1 MVTEKEK
8 ILKFLNNNKLKLS
21 QDFGVDKIGLFGS
34 YLNNSQ
40 NENSDVDILIEVRK
54 EFKKYNY
61 YYELKKFL
69 ETNIDKE
76 VDIVYK
82 DAINP
87 LINMEIQKDIVYV

>member
-8 ILKFLNNNKLKLS
+8 ILGFLNNNKLKLS
-21 QDFGVDKIGLFGS
+21 KDFGVDKIGLFGS

-54 EFKKYNY
+54 DFKKYKHY
-61 YYELKKFL
+61 FELKKFL